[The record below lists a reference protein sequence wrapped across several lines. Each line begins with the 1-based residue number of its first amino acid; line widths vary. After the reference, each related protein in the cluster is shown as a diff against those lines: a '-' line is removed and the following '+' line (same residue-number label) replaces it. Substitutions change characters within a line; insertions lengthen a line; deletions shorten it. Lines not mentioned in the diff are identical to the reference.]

1 MKKIVLSSLAA
12 GVLTAGC
19 ATDTGTW
26 GLGGAAAG
34 AAIGA
39 GLNHK
44 NRGKGAAVGA
54 LIGGAGGAL
63 IGNAKDAKKKRQAQP
78 QP

>member
-1 MKKIVLSSLAA
+1 MKKILFSTMAA
-12 GVLTAGC
+12 GVLATGC

-44 NRGKGAAVGA
+44 NRGKGAAIGA

-63 IGNAKDAKKKRQAQP
+63 IGNAKDAKKKRDAQS